1 MTFQVVQHLRT
12 QKHKE
17 LDSRHSDLI
26 SCSSTFGNSGNTLN
40 MEFYEEA
47 LITADIPLFKLNSSQ
62 LRTFLSKYTNATIP
76 SDSSLRK
83 TYVERLS
90 STNLRQLVNKFKNRL
105 LWLNVD
111 EITDIEKP
119 HIVYRCLLF
128 C

>member
-1 MTFQVVQHLRT
+1 
-12 QKHKE
+12 
-17 LDSRHSDLI
+17 
-26 SCSSTFGNSGNTLN
+26 

-47 LITADIPLFKLNSSQ
+47 LISADIHLFKLNIS
-62 LRTFLSKYTNATIP
+62 LLKTFLSKYTNETIP

-90 STNLRQLVNKFKNRL
+90 STKLRKLVNKFKHRL

-119 HIVYRCLLF
+119 HTVFRCLLF
-128 C
+128 W